1 MAKHRR
7 KRVKAFGIE
16 PIPIRLLNA
25 KPGDF
30 SVEDRLDGPTGSAGI
45 RPGRKRPSKPA
56 SPGMSDPQRCQAAA
70 AWRGLWE
77 LAELIEAR
85 DVERPRTGRPRQYI
99 TADIILFNILNSIF
113 RSARATERFVR
124 DQAQWR
130 LLCEATQE
138 AWPDHPQRRLSAR
151 GPSRGQFAA
160 FRTQHVEDDGD
171 LAEIAERFE
180 ALSIEIA
187 EAMGICDS
195 SKGSWTE
202 PAGENM
208 VSSDGTWVPSLY
220 NSSSP
225 DYVDPSTGEIIPI
238 RHDPDATAYRD
249 NSQANGN
256 MLVTLIA
263 RNPHHNERVIL
274 SLDYKPHSKMSDATV
289 ATNIALRIFPQ
300 LPGMQGFVYDMA
312 LYPTDYDRLLSA
324 GLLPISKVQRTSSSK
339 VPSFNLNEHDFALTD
354 GTKKSLVI
362 HAVDGTPRVE
372 MLIGDELQSVGL
384 VRVRTTRSRN
394 RTGTYR
400 FYGTWQIPNLPGI
413 PRKLRKATTQIRHNS
428 TTDEIADNTPR
439 TRALRVIP
447 ETDDSFSRLF
457 GLREDSES
465 MHHHLKMTFLNGR
478 ARSVG
483 RHRQLFDFHG
493 YQAHVAI
500 TALLAWHHRTGA
512 DLSHWFGRWRPPDRA
527 LPVAA

>member
-7 KRVKAFGIE
+7 NRVKAFGIE
-16 PIPIRLLNA
+16 PIPIRSLNA

-30 SVEDRLDGPTGSAGI
+30 TVEERLDGPTGSAGI
-45 RPGRKRPSKPA
+45 RPGRMRLPKPA
-56 SPGMSDPQRCQAAA
+56 SPGMSDPQKAQAAA

-77 LAELIEAR
+77 LAEMIEER
-85 DVERPRTGRPRQYI
+85 DAAQHKTGRPRQYKI
-99 TADIILFNILNSIF
+99 ADVILFNIINSVL
-113 RSARATERFVR
+113 RSARATERFFF
-124 DQAQWR
+124 DEAQWR
-130 LLCEATQE
+130 LLREAAAE
-138 AWPDHPQRRLSAR
+138 AWPDHPHRRLSAK
-151 GPSRGQFAA
+151 GPSRGQYAA
-160 FRTQHVEDDGD
+160 FRRMHVEDDDD
-171 LAEIAERFE
+171 LAEIAEKFE
-180 ALSIEIA
+180 ELCAEIA
-187 EAMGICDS
+187 EAMGMCGP

-208 VSSDGTWVPSLY
+208 VRSDGTWIPSLY

-225 DYVDPSTGEIIPI
+225 TYVDPSTGEIIAT
-238 RHDPDATAYRD
+238 RFDPDATAYRD

-274 SLDYKPHSKMSDATV
+274 SLDYKPHINMSDATLAV
-289 ATNIALRIFPQ
+289 NMALRIFPL

-312 LYPTDYDRLLSA
+312 LHATDYDRLLSA
-324 GLLPISKVQRTSSSK
+324 GLLPVSKAQRTSSGK
-339 VPSFNLNEHDFALTD
+339 VPVFNLNECEFTLTD
-354 GTKKSLVI
+354 GSKKYLVVQ
-362 HAVDGTPRVE
+362 AVDGTPRIELV
-372 MLIGDELQSVGL
+372 IGDERQSVGL
-384 VRVRTTRSRN
+384 MRVKTQRVTDRTD
-394 RTGTYR
+394 TYR

-413 PRKLRKATTQIRHNS
+413 PRNLRNATTPIRHNS
-428 TTDEIADNTPR
+428 SKREIADKTPR

-447 ETDDSFSRLF
+447 ETDDSFARLF

-465 MHHHLKMTFLNGR
+465 MHHHLKVTLLNGR

-512 DLSHWFGRWRPPDRA
+512 DLSHWFGQWRPPNQV
-527 LPVAA
+527 VATAA